1 MGHAGPTGASVTA
14 LDSYYALLAAG
25 CLFEVMTND
34 DGDVVLGIKGEMTVK
49 HQRAVERD
57 PEGLVAVVLEHLA
70 DMVPR
75 AGDATPARVC
85 FVRAK
90 DGLVARWKT
99 ERGDIKVG
107 EVADPDKGRRKR
119 RGEE

>member
-1 MGHAGPTGASVTA
+1 MTGVQTCA
-14 LDSYYALLAAG
+14 LPIYSYYALLAAG

-34 DGDVVLGIKGEMTVK
+34 EGDVVLGIKGEMSTK

-107 EVADPDKGRRKR
+107 EVADPDKRRRRKR
-119 RGEE
+119 GEE